1 MANILLVVH
10 VLTAIAIVVLVLLQ
24 QGRGADMGAAFG
36 GGSQTL
42 FGARGSATFLSKV
55 TTWLAAV
62 FFFTSMALAYVYT
75 GETESRSVTEQI
87 VPQTQP
93 EPAPIEQDQD
103 IPAIPG
109 QAGQNTQGDV
119 PSVPQPRESGE
130 SGENAGAESGDPP
143 KSQ

>member
-1 MANILLVVH
+1 MANILLVIH

-62 FFFTSMALAYVYT
+62 FFFTSMGLAYVYT
-75 GETESRSVTEQI
+75 GAIESRSVTEQT
-87 VPQTQP
+87 VPQAPP
-93 EPAPIEQDQD
+93 EPAPAGQDQE
-103 IPAIPG
+103 IPTTPG
-109 QAGQNTQGDV
+109 QAVQDTQSDV
-119 PSVPQPRESGE
+119 PSVPQPRETG
-130 SGENAGAESGDPP
+130 GADAGGGAADPQ